1 MLTRNEAINEVLA
14 LYDEMDRMGDELN
27 LYRER
32 EGEQLAGIVTRECAG
47 GVIDPMTAKLCEFAK
62 CAIID
67 KVLYGWKEVRA
78 NRLESGE
85 VVYSPTKFGEWL
97 SAKIQR
103 DELPSWMSYD
113 EFVLACAGELRKR
126 YELERKA
133 ALDRLLEEEAEKK
146 KEEEEE
152 AEEEGGDD

>member
-32 EGEQLAGIVTRECAG
+32 EGEQLERIVARECAG
-47 GVIDPMTAKLCEFAK
+47 DVIDPMTAKLCEFAK

-78 NRLESGE
+78 KRGESGK

-103 DELPSWMSYD
+103 DELPGWMSYD
-113 EFVLACAGELRKR
+113 EFVLTFSGKLREM

-133 ALDRLLEEEAEKK
+133 ALNRLLEEEAEEKG
-146 KEEEEE
+146 
-152 AEEEGGDD
+152 GGDD